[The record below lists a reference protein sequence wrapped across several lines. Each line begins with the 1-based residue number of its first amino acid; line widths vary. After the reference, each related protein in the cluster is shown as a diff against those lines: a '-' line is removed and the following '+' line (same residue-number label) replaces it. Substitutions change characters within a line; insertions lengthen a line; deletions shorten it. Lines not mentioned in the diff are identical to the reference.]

1 MRVFVTVGTTKV
13 RPRRTKIFS
22 FDNKYFPQFDKL
34 VSGVLSAEVQQC
46 LASRGY
52 TALTLQTGQCAPGL
66 ASAEAPL
73 LEVTTYQYKP
83 SLAQVNISSESF
95 ENHPN
100 GRDLF
105 IF

>member
-1 MRVFVTVGTTKV
+1 M
-13 RPRRTKIFS
+13 
-22 FDNKYFPQFDKL
+22 
-34 VSGVLSAEVQQC
+34 SGVLSAEVQQC

-66 ASAEAPL
+66 AAAEAPL

-83 SLAQVNISSESF
+83 SLAQVNISSERF

>member
-1 MRVFVTVGTTKV
+1 MSKYFLLNG
-13 RPRRTKIFS
+13 
-22 FDNKYFPQFDKL
+22 KYFPQFDKL

-66 ASAEAPL
+66 ASTESPL

-83 SLAQVNISSESF
+83 SLAQVNISSERF
-95 ENHPN
+95 ENPPH
-100 GRDLF
+100 GVIKRSLHVSGYSRS
-105 IF
+105 